1 MKSQQG
7 QALVELVLALPVI
20 LLALLFCF
28 YLLEIGRE
36 KLIITKTASLAA
48 RVAVMDPTRA
58 KQVVKE
64 YLQQSRLPTSGRL
77 SVSFA
82 RSLTGGEI
90 KTTVVY
96 TPISQRLFGFSLN
109 PKIRRA
115 FTGPHWQNSI
125 LFDF

>member
-20 LLALLFCF
+20 LIALLFSF
-28 YLLEIGRE
+28 YLLEVGRE
-36 KLIITKTASLAA
+36 KLIMTKAASLAA
-48 RVAVMDPTRA
+48 RVAVMNPASA

-64 YLQQSRLPTSGRL
+64 YLQQSKLSTSGRL
-77 SVSFA
+77 SVSFSS
-82 RSLTGGEI
+82 SLTGGQI

-96 TPISQRLFGFSLN
+96 TPVSQRLFGFSLS
-109 PKIRRA
+109 PKITRT
-115 FTGPHWQNSI
+115 FTGPHWQNGI